1 MSSFRQ
7 SPFVNRRNLLIG
19 SVAALAAPAAPVRA
33 QSRTVRDVIGREV
46 AVALPAKRIVLGFY
60 FEDFLSVGGPEAM
73 DRVVGISKAAWKDW
87 RPANWE
93 AHLAVRPSLDQLADV
108 GEVEVGTFSVE
119 KVVALRPDLVILGDW
134 QAKGLGSEFERL
146 VGFGIPVV
154 VIDYH
159 AQTRERHLASTRLL
173 GAVLGAEPRAE
184 AIARDYEATLDDVR
198 ARVARAG
205 RPEPRIYIELGNKGP
220 PEQGVS
226 YGEAMWGAIART
238 AGGANVTREVVRT
251 WAPVSPEQV
260 LAARPEVI
268 VIAGSEWRRHATAQ
282 LMGEGIGAEEARIRL
297 AGFTRRPGW
306 SELPAVRSSRVHAI
320 YHGASRTIMDHASLQ
335 YFAKVLY
342 PDLFADVDPQANYL
356 AFYDRWLPI
365 RPRGTFMI
373 GLE

>member
-1 MSSFRQ
+1 MGRAAARVSMSSFRQ
-7 SPFVNRRNLLIG
+7 SSFVNRRNLLIG
-19 SVAALAAPAAPVRA
+19 SVAALGASAAPVRA

-60 FEDFLSVGGPEAM
+60 FEDFLAVGGPEAM

-220 PEQGVS
+220 AEQGVS

-342 PDLFADVDPQANYL
+342 PDLFADV
-356 AFYDRWLPI
+356 
-365 RPRGTFMI
+365 
-373 GLE
+373 